1 MSMKRPELLSP
12 VGNKECLIAAIHAG
26 CDAVY
31 LGGHVFGAR
40 SYAGNFSNEELIE
53 AIKYAHLYG
62 VKVYVTVNTIIY
74 EEETESFIEFVDFL
88 HRNNVDAII
97 IQDIGMIDYLRKV
110 YPNLEIHAST
120 QMNIHNVE
128 GAKLLEELGLK
139 RVVLA
144 RETDIDTVKKIKE
157 NTNIEIELFVQGALC
172 FSYSGQCLMSSLIG
186 GRSGNRG
193 TCTQCCRMPYDLI
206 SNNCEHFSNRCA
218 FGTSNSDQVDNIMS
232 FVKRLFG

>member
-97 IQDIGMIDYLRKV
+97 IQDIGMMDLIRKTF
-110 YPNLEIHAST
+110 PNLEIHAST
-120 QMNIHNVE
+120 QMHIHNLE
-128 GAKLLEELGLK
+128 SAKLISKLGIK
-139 RVVLA
+139 RAVLA
-144 RETDIDTVKKIKE
+144 REIPINQIEEIKKK
-157 NTNIEIELFVQGALC
+157 TSLEIESFT
-172 FSYSGQCLMSSLIG
+172 SL
-186 GRSGNRG
+186 
-193 TCTQCCRMPYDLI
+193 
-206 SNNCEHFSNRCA
+206 A
-218 FGTSNSDQVDNIMS
+218 
-232 FVKRLFG
+232 